1 MTPYQPSASM
11 TPAAADPGASGKVHM
26 LTAVPHGA
34 PALVI
39 FDCDGV
45 LVDSERIAVRVSA
58 AGLTERGWTISEAEV
73 IERFV
78 GRSDAYIRAEIA
90 QRLGERV
97 ENEWRVESVRRL
109 REAFASELRP
119 VDGIIEALDSIT
131 APMCVAS
138 SGTHEKIRH
147 SLSLVGLLDRFEG
160 RIFSA
165 SDVARGKPAPD
176 MFLHAAAAMNVA
188 PARSAVVED
197 SASGVEAAHAAGM
210 RVFGYA
216 GGVTPPDRLQGR
228 GTIIFDD
235 MRKLPALLGRS

>member
-1 MTPYQPSASM
+1 
-11 TPAAADPGASGKVHM
+11 M
-26 LTAVPHGA
+26 LNLMPKDV

-73 IERFV
+73 IERFL
-78 GRSDAYIRAEIA
+78 GRSDAYMSAEIA

-109 REAFASELRP
+109 HEAFASELRT
-119 VDGIIEALDSIT
+119 VEGIVEALNAISSPT
-131 APMCVAS
+131 CVAS
-138 SGTHEKIRH
+138 SGTHEKIRT
-147 SLSLVGLLDRFEG
+147 SLGLVGLLARFDG

-165 SDVARGKPAPD
+165 SDVAHSKPAPD
-176 MFLHAAAAMNVA
+176 LFLHAAAAMNVA
-188 PARSAVVED
+188 PAHCAVVED
-197 SASGVEAAHAAGM
+197 SPSGVQAAHAAGM

-216 GGVTPPDRLQGR
+216 GGVTPRDRLEGR
-228 GTIIFDD
+228 GTIIFND
-235 MRKLPALLGRS
+235 MRELPMLLER